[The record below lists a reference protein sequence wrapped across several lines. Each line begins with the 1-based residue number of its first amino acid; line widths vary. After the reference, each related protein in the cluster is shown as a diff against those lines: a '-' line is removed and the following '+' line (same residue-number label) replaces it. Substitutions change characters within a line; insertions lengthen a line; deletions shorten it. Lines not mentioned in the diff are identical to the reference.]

1 MAITKVGPDKGTLF
15 DSILNKRE
23 AFLKTDKPEEQA
35 FPPIFDLNVIEQLQ
49 TQTVRKA
56 PDVKL
61 ASGTPKKST
70 DGGAGAASGARS
82 LLPKVTSEAANAPQK
97 QAESPNAYSYLG
109 ATARK
114 NVLWEDLLPSEAMSD
129 EQLEEAR
136 NTQAVAQAKAKARRS
151 GGGAKREL
159 DQRSKVIVKAL
170 PKPMRPM
177 QTCTDFPHIM
187 NLIAASW
194 HEPKAFVKTLDEL
207 LMDDRG
213 DRQGF
218 PFPIIV
224 ELTELREYYFT
235 SVRPEA
241 LKFWKR
247 L

>member
-1 MAITKVGPDKGTLF
+1 MAITKVAPDKGTLF

-23 AFLKTDKPEEQA
+23 AFLKTDKPAEHA

-49 TQTVRKA
+49 TRAVQKT
-56 PDVKL
+56 PEVKP
-61 ASGTPKKST
+61 ASATPKKS
-70 DGGAGAASGARS
+70 AATSGTRS
-82 LLPKVTSEAANAPQK
+82 LLPKISSEVANVPHK
-97 QAESPNAYSYLG
+97 QEEAPNAYSYLG
-109 ATARK
+109 ASARK
-114 NVLWEDLLPSEAMSD
+114 NVLWEDLLPSEALSD

-136 NTQAVAQAKAKARRS
+136 NAQAVAEAKAKARRS

-177 QTCTDFPHIM
+177 QTCMDFPHIM

-194 HEPKAFVKTLDEL
+194 HEPKAFVKTLEEL

-241 LKFWKR
+241 LKLWNR

>member
-1 MAITKVGPDKGTLF
+1 MAITKVAPDKGTLF

-23 AFLKTDKPEEQA
+23 AFLKTEKPAEHA

-49 TQTVRKA
+49 TKTVQKT
-56 PDVKL
+56 PEVKPTS
-61 ASGTPKKST
+61 AAPKKSVAT
-70 DGGAGAASGARS
+70 SGTRS
-82 LLPKVTSEAANAPQK
+82 LLPKISAEVANPDKKLEEA
-97 QAESPNAYSYLG
+97 PNAYSYLG
-109 ATARK
+109 ASARK
-114 NVLWEDLLPSEAMSD
+114 NVLWEDLLPSEALSE
-129 EQLEEAR
+129 EQIEEAR
-136 NTQAVAQAKAKARRS
+136 NAQAVAEAKAKARRI
-151 GGGAKREL
+151 GTGAKREL
-159 DQRSKVIVKAL
+159 DQRAKGIVKAL

-241 LKFWKR
+241 LKLWNR

>member
-1 MAITKVGPDKGTLF
+1 MAITKVAPDKGTLF

-35 FPPIFDLNVIEQLQ
+35 FPPIFDVNVIDQLQ
-49 TQTVRKA
+49 TRAVQKA
-56 PDVKL
+56 PEVKP
-61 ASGTPKKST
+61 ASATPKRST
-70 DGGAGAASGARS
+70 ASSSRS
-82 LLPKVTSEAANAPQK
+82 LLPKMSPEVANPLQK
-97 QAESPNAYSYLG
+97 QEESPNAYSYLG
-109 ATARK
+109 ASARK
-114 NVLWEDLLPSEAMSD
+114 NVLWEDLLPSEALSD

-136 NTQAVAQAKAKARRS
+136 NAQAVAEAKAKARRS
-151 GGGAKREL
+151 GSGAKREL